1 MSDKLPLQGIRVID
15 FGQFVAVPFATQ
27 WMALMGAEVIVVESH
42 ERLSNRMRPPFADGI
57 QGVNRS
63 GGFQSC
69 YRNKLG
75 CTLNL
80 RTDKGRDIVLELARI
95 SDVVADNYSTGTME
109 KLGLGYQDLVNVRS
123 DIIMVSLGAVGRTG
137 PQKNIVGLHS
147 VILMFSGLAAIT
159 GYPQGHPRVVG
170 SVFPDPVSGAYSVFA
185 VLLALFRRSKT
196 GHGQYIDAAMTEAM
210 MTLMPEAII
219 DYTLNHREPER
230 VGNRDPAKAPHGVYR
245 CKGDDAWVAI
255 SVGSDD
261 QWKALCDA
269 VGHSE
274 WADDPRF
281 SDCLVRWR
289 HQEELDALVQLWTR
303 ERLPDEAMGHLQG
316 TGVPAGSSLSAAGI
330 LSDSHL
336 RQREFVVE
344 VDHPEVG
351 RRSMG
356 NVPWKISDLP
366 SVEQL
371 HAPLF
376 GQHNQ
381 YVLCELLGYSPEQVE
396 QLVKDRVV
404 Y

>member
-42 ERLSNRMRPPFADGI
+42 ERLSNRMRPPFAEGV

-80 RTDKGRDIVLELARI
+80 RTDQGREIVLALARI

-109 KLGLGYQDLVNVRS
+109 KLGLGYRELVEARPN
-123 DIIMVSLGAVGRTG
+123 IIMASLGAVGRTG

-159 GYPQGHPRVVG
+159 GYPQGRPRVVG
-170 SVFPDPVSGAYSVFA
+170 SVFPDPISGAYSVFA
-185 VLLALFRRSKT
+185 ILGALFRRSKT
-196 GHGQYIDAAMTEAM
+196 GQGQYIDVSMTEAM
-210 MTLMPEAII
+210 MSLMPEAII
-219 DYTLNHREPER
+219 DYTLNNREPMR

-245 CKGDDAWVAI
+245 CRGDDAWIAI

-261 QWKALCDA
+261 QWKVLCRA

-281 SDCLVRWR
+281 SDSLSRWR
-289 HQEELDALVQLWTR
+289 HQDDLDPLIQSWTR
-303 ERLPDEAMGHLQG
+303 ERNPEEAMGHLQEA
-316 TGVPAGSSLSAAGI
+316 GVPAGPSLSAAG
-330 LSDSHL
+330 LLVDPHL
-336 RQREFVVE
+336 RQREFAVE

-351 RRSMG
+351 RRVMG

-366 SVEQL
+366 PVVHR
-371 HAPLF
+371 HAPLW
-376 GQHNQ
+376 GQHNH

-396 QLVKDRVV
+396 QLVQDRVV